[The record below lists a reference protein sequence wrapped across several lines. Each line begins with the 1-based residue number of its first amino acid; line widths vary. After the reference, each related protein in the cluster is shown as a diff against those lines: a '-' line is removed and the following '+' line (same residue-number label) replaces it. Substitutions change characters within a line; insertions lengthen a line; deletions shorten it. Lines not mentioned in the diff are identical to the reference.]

1 MYLRVSTG
9 AQVDAY
15 GLDAQEAAI
24 LDYAAREGLEVVVA
38 YSDEGLSG
46 SDRTRPA
53 MLDMVADAKT
63 GEFEVVLIAKLDR
76 LARDLMGQMVVEH
89 SLKEAGVR
97 LVSVAEPFGS
107 NDPQS
112 VLMRQ
117 ILGAFAE
124 FERAMIT
131 ARLVGGRRAKVRGGG
146 WGAGMAPYGYVNT
159 PDKGVAPG
167 PDQEAVLTAFRMREA
182 GSTMQQIADALTAA
196 GYRTKEG
203 HAFKRMQI
211 KRILDHAE
219 FYRGVLTYGDI
230 VTPGNHT
237 PILTTKTEGAA

>member
-15 GLDAQEAAI
+15 GLEAQESAI
-24 LDYAAREGLEVVVA
+24 LEYAAREGLEVVVA
-38 YSDEGLSG
+38 YSDEGVSG

-53 MLDMVADAKT
+53 MLDMVADAKA
-63 GEFEVVLIAKLDR
+63 GDFEVVLVAKLDR
-76 LARDLMGQMVVEH
+76 LGRDLMNQLVIEH
-89 SLKEAGVR
+89 SLQTAGVS

-107 NDPQS
+107 SDPQS

-131 ARLVGGRRAKVRGGG
+131 ARMVGGRRAKVRGGG
-146 WGAGMAPYGYVNT
+146 WGAGVAPYGYVNT
-159 PDKGVAPG
+159 ADKGVAPG
-167 PDQEAVLTAFRMREA
+167 PDQEAVLTAFRMRGA
-182 GSTMQQIADALTAA
+182 GSTMQQIADALTEA
-196 GYRTKEG
+196 GYRTRAG
-203 HAFKRMQI
+203 HTFRRMQI

-219 FYRGVLTYGDI
+219 FYRGTLTYGDI
-230 VTPGNHT
+230 VTPGRHT